1 MASWQCSK
9 HCHVSSMAGE
19 MKGNSSTGRLFLP
32 MAGRLVLAELTTA
45 GSVLSL
51 PTSSLFFFS
60 RDRSSRVLHHLHFSS
75 SLNHRPLGR
84 WRFLSPSLLGL
95 QAWRRLL
102 FNRCRSLFNF
112 ASTASTCLTAIDL
125 ASVIVLFRYPAG

>member
-1 MASWQCSK
+1 
-9 HCHVSSMAGE
+9 MAGE

-32 MAGRLVLAELTTA
+32 MAGCLVLAELTTA

-51 PTSSLFFFS
+51 PGSSLFFFS
-60 RDRSSRVLHHLHFSS
+60 RDCSSRVLHHLHFSSS

>member
-19 MKGNSSTGRLFLP
+19 MKGKSSTGRLFLP
-32 MAGRLVLAELTTA
+32 MVGCLVLTTA

-51 PTSSLFFFS
+51 PGSSLFFFS
-60 RDRSSRVLHHLHFSS
+60 RDRFSRVLHHLHFSSS

-112 ASTASTCLTAIDL
+112 GSTASTCLTAIDL